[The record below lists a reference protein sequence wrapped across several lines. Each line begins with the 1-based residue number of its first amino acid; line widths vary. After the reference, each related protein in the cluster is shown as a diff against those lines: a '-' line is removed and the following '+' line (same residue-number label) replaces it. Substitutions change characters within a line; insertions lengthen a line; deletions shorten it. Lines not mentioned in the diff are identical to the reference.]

1 LSSGQ
6 QEISNKKEKSQV
18 STTEYDK
25 DKSNIEQKKK
35 KAVPPSIKRKND
47 FEKLKR
53 ELFSRAYQ
61 DHDDNDNRVQEEEEE
76 KITIDYMAKDYAS
89 FRNALLDLIPRKI
102 PQWKDRSEAD
112 MGIMLIE
119 LFSYIA
125 DELSYFQDR
134 AANEAFLRT
143 ARARSSVSNH
153 LSLIDYHIQNG
164 LSANAFIKVEVK
176 EEAETEKKAPK
187 EKKEKA
193 PKREARSAII
203 PAGFQVSTSPER
215 GRGRREGGGESA
227 GIVIF
232 ETFQDQLVDVRYN
245 RIGVGEIN
253 NNNNNN
259 NNNNFSS
266 IANPSAILQGRF
278 PELKKGQY
286 ILLFEEALIA
296 GVAPTDKAAA
306 AAKPTAAAT
315 QEEAAAVEEE
325 EEEEEEGE
333 EKDLSTR
340 LIVKPAI
347 VKLAED
353 SKIISCEGDDDDNTL
368 ITWEKGNEYPK
379 VAYGRNAKNV
389 VCCANIIKAS
399 HGRTI
404 RSEILKQKD
413 QEVSKFLFTLKEGP
427 LAFISDAYSPSS
439 SSLMESHGTLKVW
452 VDGELWEETDSLLK
466 CGPLDQKFSIS
477 IDENGYATVL
487 FGDGKFGLKP
497 KNDSLIEAEYRVGNG
512 SVGNVGKDTLIQF
525 NLPQNQSV
533 LVEQVIESVTNPL
546 PATGG
551 IDLESMDDAKI
562 AGPKSLKSLQRAVT
576 LKDYEDLVKR
586 EFQNE
591 ITNARA
597 RFVYTG
603 SWDTIFV
610 SVDLKGED
618 RKNSSAIVDG
628 SDLFDRIRKYL
639 ERIKMI
645 GYEVQ
650 IEEAK
655 YVPIEIRITVYLQ
668 KYLDSQIVRDR
679 IRNSLTN
686 TDNIVDGTEG
696 LFHPDNFTFGDPVYA
711 SKIYE
716 VLKKT
721 PEVKYGT
728 ITTFRRR
735 SNSETVNSKDVVESS
750 SSSSSSS
757 PPPHPSSEINV
768 DYTRDKEAET
778 KRNLELGYIPINEDE
793 IITIDSDPSRP
804 ENGILSL
811 DFKTKDSDDDIAY
824 QNYSI
829 YDENSAW

>member
-6 QEISNKKEKSQV
+6 QEISNKKEKSQA

-25 DKSNIEQKKK
+25 DKSNTEQKKK
-35 KAVPPSIKRKND
+35 KAMPPSIKRKND
-47 FEKLKR
+47 LEKLKR
-53 ELFSRAYQ
+53 DLIIRAYQ
-61 DHDDNDNRVQEEEEE
+61 DDDDNRVQEEEE

-134 AANEAFLRT
+134 VANEAFLRT

-153 LSLIDYHIQNG
+153 LSLIDYPMQNG
-164 LSANAFIKVEVK
+164 LSANAFIKVEVIEEPSLPAASEPSAIEQKAK
-176 EEAETEKKAPK
+176 EVAGEVK
-187 EKKEKA
+187 ESK
-193 PKREARSAII
+193 SAII
-203 PAGFQVSTSPER
+203 PAGFQISTYPER
-215 GRGRREGGGESA
+215 GKRRVGGEPA

-232 ETFQDQLVDVRYN
+232 ETLQDQVVDARYN
-245 RIGVGEIN
+245 RIPVQEIN
-253 NNNNNN
+253 S
-259 NNNNFSS
+259 NNNFRG
-266 IANPSAILQGRF
+266 IMNPSAILQGRF
-278 PELKKGQY
+278 PELKKGLY
-286 ILLFEEALIA
+286 ILLFEEPLIA
-296 GVAPTDKAAA
+296 GAALTDKAAA
-306 AAKPTAAAT
+306 AVPAAGGAAPAT
-315 QEEAAAVEEE
+315 GGAASSKAAEEKKKEKKEEE
-325 EEEEEEGE
+325 K
-333 EKDLSTR
+333 KDLSTR
-340 LIVKPAI
+340 LTVRPAI

-353 SKIISCEGDDDDNTL
+353 SKIISYEGDDNNTL

-379 VAYGRNAKNV
+379 VAYGRNANV
-389 VCCANIIKAS
+389 FCCANIIKAS

-404 RSEILKQKD
+404 GSEILKQKH

-427 LAFISDAYSPSS
+427 LAFISDTYSPSS
-439 SSLMESHGTLKVW
+439 SSLIESDSTLKVW

-466 CGPLDQKFSIS
+466 CGPLDQKFSVS
-477 IDENGYATVL
+477 IDENGYATIL
-487 FGDGKFGLKP
+487 FGDDKFGLKP
-497 KNDSLIEAEYRVGNG
+497 EDDSLIKAEYRVGNG
-512 SVGNVGKDTLIQF
+512 SVGNVGKDTLIRF
-525 NLPQNQSV
+525 NLPQNQSA
-533 LVEQVIESVTNPL
+533 LVEQVIERVKNPL

-551 IDLESMDDAKI
+551 IDIESIDDAKI
-562 AGPKSLKSLQRAVT
+562 DGPKSLKSQQRAVT
-576 LKDYEDLVKR
+576 LKDYEHLVKR

-610 SVDLKGED
+610 SVKLKGD

-650 IEEAK
+650 IEKAK

-668 KYLDSQIVRDR
+668 KYLDSQTVRDR

-686 TDNIVDGTEG
+686 ADKIIDGTKG

-721 PEVKYGT
+721 PEVKYGI

-735 SNSETVNSKDVVESS
+735 SNSETVNSRDVVESS
-750 SSSSSSS
+750 SS
-757 PPPHPSSEINV
+757 PPHHLSSEINV
-768 DYTRDKEAET
+768 DYTRDKET

-793 IITIDSDPSRP
+793 IITIDSDPSHP
-804 ENGILSL
+804 ESGILTL
-811 DFKTKDSDDDIAY
+811 DFIGDNETKDSDDDIAY
-824 QNYSI
+824 QNYSL

>member
-6 QEISNKKEKSQV
+6 QEISNKKEKSQA

-35 KAVPPSIKRKND
+35 KAMPPSIKRKND
-47 FEKLKR
+47 LEKLKR
-53 ELFSRAYQ
+53 ELIIRAYQ
-61 DHDDNDNRVQEEEEE
+61 DDNDNNRVQEEKEE

-134 AANEAFLRT
+134 VANEAFLRT

-153 LSLIDYHIQNG
+153 LSLIDYRIQNG
-164 LSANAFIKVEVK
+164 LSATTFIKVEVK
-176 EEAETEKKAPK
+176 EEAKNEKKASK

-193 PKREARSAII
+193 PKKEARSAII
-203 PAGFQVSTSPER
+203 PAGFQISTSPER

-245 RIGVGEIN
+245 RIGVREIN
-253 NNNNNN
+253 NNNDNDNND
-259 NNNNFSS
+259 NFSS
-266 IANPSAILQGRF
+266 IVNPSAILQGRF

-296 GVAPTDKAAA
+296 GAALTDKAAA

-315 QEEAAAVEEE
+315 QEEAAVVV
-325 EEEEEEGE
+325 EEEEGE
-333 EKDLSTR
+333 DLSTG
-340 LIVKPAI
+340 LIVRPAI

-353 SKIISCEGDDDDNTL
+353 SKIISYKGDDDNTL
-368 ITWEKGNEYPK
+368 ITWEKGNEYPE
-379 VAYGRNAKNV
+379 VAYGRNAKYF
-389 VCCANIIKAS
+389 CCANIIKAS

-404 RSEILKQKD
+404 GSEILKRKD
-413 QEVSKFLFTLKEGP
+413 QEVSKFLFTLKEAP
-427 LAFISDAYSPSS
+427 LAFVSDAYSPS

-477 IDENGYATVL
+477 IDENSYATIL
-487 FGDGKFGLKP
+487 FGDGRFGLKP
-497 KNDSLIEAEYRVGNG
+497 ENDSLIEAEYRVGNG
-512 SVGNVGKDTLIQF
+512 SVGNVGKDTLTQF
-525 NLPQNQSV
+525 NLPQNQSA
-533 LVEQVIESVTNPL
+533 LVEQVIENVTNPL

-551 IDLESMDDAKI
+551 IDIESMEDAKI

-668 KYLDSQIVRDR
+668 KYLDSQTVRDR

-686 TDNIVDGTEG
+686 ADNIVDGTKG

-721 PEVKYGT
+721 SEVKYGI
-728 ITTFRRR
+728 ITTFMRRR

-750 SSSSSSS
+750 S
-757 PPPHPSSEINV
+757 PPPPSHPSSEINV
-768 DYTRDKEAET
+768 DHTTDKET
-778 KRNLELGYIPINEDE
+778 KRNLELGYIPVNEDE

>member
-6 QEISNKKEKSQV
+6 QEISNKKEKSQA

-25 DKSNIEQKKK
+25 DKSNIEQKEK

-47 FEKLKR
+47 LEKLKR
-53 ELFSRAYQ
+53 DLISRAYQ
-61 DHDDNDNRVQEEEEE
+61 DEDDNNRVQEEEE
-76 KITIDYMAKDYAS
+76 KITVDYMAKDYAS

-102 PQWKDRSEAD
+102 PQWKDRSEVD

-134 AANEAFLRT
+134 VANEAFLRT

-153 LSLIDYHIQNG
+153 LSLIDYRIQNG

-176 EEAETEKKAPK
+176 KEAKTEKKGPK

-193 PKREARSAII
+193 PKKEARSAII

-215 GRGRREGGGESA
+215 GRGGRESA

-245 RIGVGEIN
+245 RIHVREI

-286 ILLFEEALIA
+286 ILLFEEAVIA
-296 GVAPTDKAAA
+296 GAAFTDKAAA

-315 QEEAAAVEEE
+315 QEETAAVEEE
-325 EEEEEEGE
+325 EEEEGE
-333 EKDLSTR
+333 EEDLSTR
-340 LIVKPAI
+340 LIVRPAI

-353 SKIISCEGDDDDNTL
+353 SKIISYEGDENNNTL

-379 VAYGRNAKNV
+379 AAYGRNAKNV

-427 LAFISDAYSPSS
+427 LAFISDAYSRSSS
-439 SSLMESHGTLKVW
+439 SSLMESHSTLKVW

-497 KNDSLIEAEYRVGNG
+497 ENDILIEAEYRVGNG
-512 SVGNVGKDTLIQF
+512 SVGNVGKDTLVRF
-525 NLPQNQSV
+525 NLPQNQSA
-533 LVEQVIESVTNPL
+533 LVEQAIESVTNPL

-551 IDLESMDDAKI
+551 IDIESMDDAKI

-655 YVPIEIRITVYLQ
+655 YVPIEICITVYLQ
-668 KYLDSQIVRDR
+668 KYLDSQTVRDR

-686 TDNIVDGTEG
+686 ADNIVDGTKG

-721 PEVKYGT
+721 PEVKYGI
-728 ITTFRRR
+728 ITTFMRRR
-735 SNSETVNSKDVVESS
+735 SNSETVNSKDVAESS

-757 PPPHPSSEINV
+757 PLPHPSSKINV
-768 DYTRDKEAET
+768 DYIRDTET

-793 IITIDSDPSRP
+793 IITIDSDPSHP

-811 DFKTKDSDDDIAY
+811 DFIGDNEAKDSDDDIADP
-824 QNYSI
+824 NYLL
-829 YDENSAW
+829 YDENSA